1 MKQVTQQQKGF
12 TLVEIA
18 IVLVIIGLLIG
29 GVLKGQA
36 LIENGTVKS
45 LANEMRSLSTMVNGY
60 RDLYRAIPG
69 DDAKADLNQ
78 KTALKSTTNPGNGA
92 IDSGKWIGDA
102 TVVAT
107 DETTLFW
114 QHVRLAGL
122 ASGSASS
129 GTATNALG
137 GKLGITS
144 NNFRPKTPD
153 GVNASYYVCSSAI
166 PGKTARALDIMLDDG
181 VSEKGQLFGSEEGT
195 TGAVTAA
202 DAALPK
208 DYDDAKKYTVCL
220 AQ

>member
-1 MKQVTQQQKGF
+1 MKHVTQKQTGF

-45 LANEMRSLSTMVNGY
+45 LANEMRSISTMVNGY

-69 DDAKADLNQ
+69 DDPKADTNQ
-78 KTALKSTTNPGNGA
+78 KGAVKSTTNGGNGS
-92 IDSGKWIGDA
+92 IDSGTWVGADA
-102 TVVAT
+102 VAAT
-107 DETTLFW
+107 NETTLFW

-122 ASGSASS
+122 ASGSAAS
-129 GTATNALG
+129 GTATNAVG
-137 GKLGITS
+137 GKLGVTS
-144 NNFRPKTPD
+144 NADRPKTPD
-153 GVNASYYVCSSAI
+153 GISASYYVCSSAI

-181 VSEKGQLFGSEEGT
+181 VSDKGQFFGALEGT
-195 TGAVTAA
+195 SPVTTTNAA
-202 DAALPK
+202 NAAEYVDAN
-208 DYDDAKKYTVCL
+208 KYTVCL